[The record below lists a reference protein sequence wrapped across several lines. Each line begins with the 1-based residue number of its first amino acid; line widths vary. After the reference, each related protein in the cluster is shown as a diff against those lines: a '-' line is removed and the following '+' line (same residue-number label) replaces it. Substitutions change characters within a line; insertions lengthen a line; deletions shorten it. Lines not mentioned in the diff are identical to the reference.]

1 MKSKIIYDEE
11 LELID
16 SGSFIHYKQE
26 IPVTISISE
35 DDGVNINIRLE
46 FVYDKTAEEESFK
59 FSQYNNST
67 LQITVKHKGQL
78 ANYGYINPVNVG
90 SFNGYE
96 LLFNIRIDINNIGDN
111 PLISYSW
118 FKGKKQ

>member
-1 MKSKIIYDEE
+1 MKSKIFYEEE

-16 SGSFIHYKQE
+16 SGSFIHFKQE
-26 IPVTISISE
+26 FPVTISICE

-46 FVYDKTAEEESFK
+46 FVYDITAEAESFK
-59 FSQYNNST
+59 FSQYNSDT
-67 LQITVKHKGQL
+67 LKITIKHKGQL

-90 SFNGYE
+90 SFNGHE
-96 LLFNIRIDINNIGDN
+96 LFFNIRIDINAIGDN